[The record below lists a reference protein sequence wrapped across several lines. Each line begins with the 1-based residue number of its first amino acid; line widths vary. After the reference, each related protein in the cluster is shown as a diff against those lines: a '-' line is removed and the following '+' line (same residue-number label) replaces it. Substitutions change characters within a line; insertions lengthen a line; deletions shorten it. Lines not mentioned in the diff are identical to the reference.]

1 MRVERHHTPIS
12 QIMSHDK
19 LLAQL
24 EGTQVIVCDPGRDAH
39 ELVMGTLHHEDLC
52 LYERS
57 EGALTHS
64 LYDSPRRET
73 LVTVPSAELAHVLQS
88 THASSISELIRS
100 FFGQQDARL
109 VSFMDLLDAL
119 HAQYDFEVLLDD
131 GAPAVMVP

>member
-1 MRVERHHTPIS
+1 
-12 QIMSHDK
+12 MSHDK

-64 LYDSPRRET
+64 LYDSLWREL
-73 LVTVPSAELAHVLQS
+73 LVTVPATELAHVLQS
-88 THASSISELIRS
+88 TRTSSSADLVRS
-100 FFGQQDARL
+100 FFERRDAHL
-109 VSFMDLLDAL
+109 SSFMDLLDAL
-119 HAQYDFEVLLDD
+119 HARYGFEVLLDD